1 MEKKLK
7 ESKPGSRETR
17 YKASCSKSRTEMT
30 YPKEVETKIQGG
42 LENIK
47 EVELAEPIVIDWWEI
62 IKCYGGLP

>member
-1 MEKKLK
+1 
-7 ESKPGSRETR
+7 
-17 YKASCSKSRTEMT
+17 MT